1 MGNILNWVSKSFFRI
16 VQKFLKLLYML
27 CISSAIGKLFL
38 DKKWHFYHPA
48 LFFPLT
54 QYRRINN
61 RKIRRI
67 LELVY
72 WKIIQRKKKRFFTQ
86 ISLSILA
93 FFST

>member
-1 MGNILNWVSKSFFRI
+1 LGKQVFLQNSAKVSQAS
-16 VQKFLKLLYML
+16 LYVMP
-27 CISSAIGKLFL
+27 SAIAKLFL

-61 RKIRRI
+61 RKIGRI
-67 LELVY
+67 LELIY

-86 ISLSILA
+86 ISLAILV